1 MIQKRTLGCSPY
13 TIGELPTSYLV
24 SMTYEEQLI
33 YLMKKM
39 QEIIDFAN
47 NKLSEQLK
55 EYIELNFNN
64 IMMNT
69 LYESETETLI
79 LYLEEGGN
87 NE

>member
-1 MIQKRTLGCSPY
+1 MYERKTVGCAPY
-13 TIGELPTSYLV
+13 TIGEIPSSYLV

-47 NKLSEQLK
+47 NKISDTIK
-55 EYIELNFNN
+55 EYIYQNFND
-64 IMMNT
+64 IMMST
-69 LYESETETLI
+69 AYDEETETLI
-79 LYLEEGGN
+79 LYLEEGEN